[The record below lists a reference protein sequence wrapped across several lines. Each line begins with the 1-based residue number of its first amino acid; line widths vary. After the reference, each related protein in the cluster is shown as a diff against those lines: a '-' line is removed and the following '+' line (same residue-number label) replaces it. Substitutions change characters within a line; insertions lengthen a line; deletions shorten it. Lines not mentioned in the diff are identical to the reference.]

1 MLGPGSACRASIA
14 VSTIRPSLFVA
25 IRESS
30 GAARPPT
37 AFDPVG
43 SRSGTERNAAEG
55 VARTTLEAVMAQK
68 FDPAPT
74 DNHAADPKQAQ
85 KADKQKPSKL
95 DRGLEDTFPASDP
108 VSSTQ
113 PTKPE

>member
-1 MLGPGSACRASIA
+1 LSRLDRRLNNPAILICRHQRFLP
-14 VSTIRPSLFVA
+14 VLP
-25 IRESS
+25 
-30 GAARPPT
+30 RPPT

-43 SRSGTERNAAEG
+43 SRNVTERNAAEG

-74 DNHAADPKQAQ
+74 DKHATDPKQAQ
-85 KADKQKPSKL
+85 KSDKETPSKL
-95 DRGLEDTFPASDP
+95 DKGLEDTFPASDP
-108 VSSTQ
+108 VSSTE